1 MTTKKKIID
10 QTFASKLVDEIESK
24 AITITYTLDKF
35 CRALCNEKL
44 TELVVLEHWNLPD
57 HSYYVGQPS
66 LHFQNKIG

>member
-44 TELVVLEHWNLPD
+44 TELVVLEH
-57 HSYYVGQPS
+57 
-66 LHFQNKIG
+66 